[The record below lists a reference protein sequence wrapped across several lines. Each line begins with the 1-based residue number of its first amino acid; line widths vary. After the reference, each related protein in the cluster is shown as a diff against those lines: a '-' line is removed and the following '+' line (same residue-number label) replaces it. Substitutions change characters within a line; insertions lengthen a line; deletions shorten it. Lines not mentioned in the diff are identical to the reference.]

1 MQTFHSTFFLFNYLF
16 IQGPCL
22 YSQISSIS
30 GLTVLFVSKLVP
42 ETKGQILE
50 EMQTGMNPFPAR

>member
-1 MQTFHSTFFLFNYLF
+1 MQTFHSTFFLFNNLF

-22 YSQISSIS
+22 YSQISSKS

-50 EMQTGMNPFPAR
+50 EMNTGMNPFPAT